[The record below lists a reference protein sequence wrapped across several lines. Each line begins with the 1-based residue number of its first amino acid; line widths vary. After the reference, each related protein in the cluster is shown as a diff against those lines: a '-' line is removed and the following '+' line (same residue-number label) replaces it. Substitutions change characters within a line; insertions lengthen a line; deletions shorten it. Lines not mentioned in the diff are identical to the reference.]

1 MPNILIIDD
10 NAGNRDTYADVMQG
24 DGHTVLTASSG
35 EEGLAKLSAAAVDA
49 VLCDLK
55 LPSLDGLATMEL
67 AHEKYGPVPWV
78 LITGHGNEETA
89 VAAIKQGAFNYL
101 TKPVDLA
108 RLKATI
114 ASAVRMSAANRENK
128 ALRRELGYDEALD
141 RIVGS
146 SLAIRQVKALIKQV
160 AGSDAS
166 VLVEGESG
174 TGKELVADALHALSN
189 RSGRPYVKINTAAIP
204 KELLE
209 SELFGHER
217 GAFTGAVQQKK
228 GRFEVAD
235 TGTLFLDEIGEMPL
249 DSQVKLLRV
258 LQDGTFHRVGGNQP
272 LQADVRLVCATN
284 RNLKNEVLAG
294 RFRMDLYFRLN
305 VVNIH
310 VPPLRERREDV
321 PLLAKS
327 FLDRLN
333 RRHHQAKELSDGRA
347 AVPAPP
353 GLAGQRARAREHH
366 REALRA
372 GERPRDR
379 GRGHPRRRAGRPGQ
393 RLRRQRRRRRDLLL
407 RAAAHRR
414 RRHPPAHRAARRR
427 GREAPDPR
435 HPRPLRRQQVEGGA
449 PAADRAEDAVPQA
462 GELRGEGRGR
472 GMITGDFHRQAA
484 KAPRWRPLMHSTT
497 QAGSRREGACARR
510 PPIAS
515 SLAPWS
521 LGVLAVK
528 IPAERLEL

>member
-1 MPNILIIDD
+1 MANILIIDD
-10 NAGNRDTYADVMQG
+10 NAGNRDTYADVLQG

-78 LITGHGNEETA
+78 LITGHGNEDTA

-217 GAFTGAVQQKK
+217 GAFTGAVQMKK

-333 RRHHQAKELSDGRA
+333 RRHHQAKELSDG
-347 AVPAPP
+347 V
-353 GLAGQRARAREHH
+353 LQY
-366 REALRA
+366 
-372 GERPRDR
+372 
-379 GRGHPRRRAGRPGQ
+379 
-393 RLRRQRRRRRDLLL
+393 LRRQDWPGNVRELENTIEKLYVLANGRVIEAEGI
-407 RAAAHRR
+407 AAAEPTGQAAAYAASGGGAATSYSA
-414 RRHPPAHRAARRR
+414 PPPTADDAIRLLIGLPVDEVEKRLILATLAHCGGNKSKAARQLQIGLKTLYRKLESY
-427 GREAPDPR
+427 G
-435 HPRPLRRQQVEGGA
+435 VK
-449 PAADRAEDAVPQA
+449 V
-462 GELRGEGRGR
+462 
-472 GMITGDFHRQAA
+472 GD
-484 KAPRWRPLMHSTT
+484 
-497 QAGSRREGACARR
+497 E
-510 PPIAS
+510 
-515 SLAPWS
+515 
-521 LGVLAVK
+521 
-528 IPAERLEL
+528 E